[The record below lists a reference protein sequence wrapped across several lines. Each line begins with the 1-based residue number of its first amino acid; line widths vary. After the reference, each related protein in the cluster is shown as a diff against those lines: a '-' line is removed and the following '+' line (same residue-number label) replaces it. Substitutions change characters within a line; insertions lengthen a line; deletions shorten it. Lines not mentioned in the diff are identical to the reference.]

1 MITTPPPC
9 AVPPGIHKFVSEG
22 TSRKYMLT
30 GTGNRASRLT
40 VSMHGRT
47 GSSESQHKQG
57 MFTENGGGI
66 TVYPQSLGTPP
77 ATLWKAMPDSKDVR
91 YVASLTTCLQSRGC
105 GSPATT
111 QINGVSMGAMMT
123 SRLACDAPN
132 IARSWGMVAGVLP
145 PYCRMGPD
153 KIVTIVHGRTD
164 TVVGWR
170 GEMSPFLSNLIN
182 GAGVGIAKDAIA
194 LDWQRAKG
202 CTPTVVKRRLDPA
215 TVVTLYNCK
224 GMSSTMLIAH
234 TGGHSWDPNP
244 EYSKMSTTKLLLI
257 R

>member
-1 MITTPPPC
+1 
-9 AVPPGIHKFVSEG
+9 
-22 TSRKYMLT
+22 
-30 GTGNRASRLT
+30 
-40 VSMHGRT
+40 
-47 GSSESQHKQG
+47 
-57 MFTENGGGI
+57 
-66 TVYPQSLGTPP
+66 
-77 ATLWKAMPDSKDVR
+77 
-91 YVASLTTCLQSRGC
+91 
-105 GSPATT
+105 
-111 QINGVSMGAMMT
+111 
-123 SRLACDAPN
+123 
-132 IARSWGMVAGVLP
+132 
-145 PYCRMGPD
+145 
-153 KIVTIVHGRTD
+153 
-164 TVVGWR
+164 
-170 GEMSPFLSNLIN
+170 MSPFLSNLIN